1 MAPLPTMSLR
11 APPEHHALIRS
22 TAARL
27 RTDPAFLG
35 TLAALLD
42 AGTGPAVRHDA
53 DRLDALERR
62 MAALEAA
69 MQGNTDGATQCGVL
83 RSVANDAGLGE
94 LVHEV
99 EPVPAAPL
107 VPVEGVPAEGGSDNS
122 GYQQH
127 DDAPAAPADEVEPVQ
142 DEDEPPLFSL
152 PPAAAPA
159 AVESLTFGARL
170 RVSRE
175 AAGLSRPALGERLGV
190 SREAVRLWEAGKTPT
205 PENMAALVALF
216 PVLAEG

>member
-1 MAPLPTMSLR
+1 MSLR

-42 AGTGPAVRHDA
+42 AGTGPTVRHD
-53 DRLDALERR
+53 DRLAALERR
-62 MAALEAA
+62 IAALEAA
-69 MQGNTDGATQCGVL
+69 MQGNTDGATQCVAL
-83 RSVANDAGLGE
+83 RSVANDDGLGE
-94 LVHEV
+94 SGHEV
-99 EPVPAAPL
+99 EPAPAAPL
-107 VPVEGVPAEGGSDNS
+107 VPVEVVPAEGGSDNS

-127 DDAPAAPADEVEPVQ
+127 DDAAAAPADELEPAQ
-142 DEDEPPLFSL
+142 DEPPLFTL
-152 PPAAAPA
+152 PPAPA
-159 AVESLTFGARL
+159 TVEPLTFGDHLRAARK
-170 RVSRE
+170 

>member
-42 AGTGPAVRHDA
+42 AGTGPAVRHD

-62 MAALEAA
+62 IAALEAA
-69 MQGNTDGATQCGVL
+69 MQGDTDGATQCGVL
-83 RSVANDAGLGE
+83 RSVANDAGPGE
-94 LVHEV
+94 PVHEV
-99 EPVPAAPL
+99 KPAPAAPL
-107 VPVEGVPAEGGSDNS
+107 LPVEVVPAEGGSDNS
-122 GYQQH
+122 GYQRH

-142 DEDEPPLFSL
+142 DEPPLFSL
-152 PPAAAPA
+152 PPAAAT
-159 AVESLTFGARL
+159 VESMTFGARL

-175 AAGLSRPALGERLGV
+175 AAGLSRPTLGERLGV
-190 SREAVRLWEAGKTPT
+190 SREAVRLWETGKTPT
-205 PENMAALVALF
+205 PENMAALVALL

>member
-42 AGTGPAVRHDA
+42 DGTGPAVRHDA
-53 DRLDALERR
+53 DRLDALEGRI
-62 MAALEAA
+62 AALEAA
-69 MQGNTDGATQCGVL
+69 MQGDTDGATQCGVL
-83 RSVANDAGLGE
+83 RSVANDAGPGE
-94 LVHEV
+94 PVHEV
-99 EPVPAAPL
+99 KPAPAAPL
-107 VPVEGVPAEGGSDNS
+107 VPVEVVPTEGGSENS
-122 GYQQH
+122 GYQRH

-152 PPAAAPA
+152 PPAPA
-159 AVESLTFGARL
+159 TVEPLTFGDHLRDARK
-170 RVSRE
+170 
-175 AAGLSRPALGERLGV
+175 AAGLSRPTLGERLGV

>member
-152 PPAAAPA
+152 PPTPA
-159 AVESLTFGARL
+159 TVEPLTFGDHLRAARKG
-170 RVSRE
+170 E
-175 AAGLSRPALGERLGV
+175 GLSRPALGKAMGV
-190 SREAVRLWEAGKTPT
+190 TGEMVRRFEVGLSEPT
-205 PENMAALVALF
+205 PERRRQLVALF
-216 PVLAEG
+216 PVLTGG

>member
-42 AGTGPAVRHDA
+42 DSTGLAVRHDA
-53 DRLDALERR
+53 DRLDAFEHRI
-62 MAALEAA
+62 AALEAA
-69 MQGNTDGATQCGVL
+69 MQGDTDGATQCGVL
-83 RSVANDAGLGE
+83 RSVANDAGPGE
-94 LVHEV
+94 PVHEV
-99 EPVPAAPL
+99 KPAPAAPL
-107 VPVEGVPAEGGSDNS
+107 VPVEVVPTEGGSENS
-122 GYQQH
+122 GYQRH

-152 PPAAAPA
+152 PPAPA
-159 AVESLTFGARL
+159 TVEPLTFGDHLRAARK
-170 RVSRE
+170 
-175 AAGLSRPALGERLGV
+175 AAGMSRPALGKAMNVTGEM
-190 SREAVRLWEAGKTPT
+190 VRRFEVGLSEPT
-205 PENMAALVALF
+205 PERRRQLVALF
-216 PVLAEG
+216 PVLTGG

>member
-42 AGTGPAVRHDA
+42 DGTGPAVRHD

-62 MAALEAA
+62 IAALEAA
-69 MQGNTDGATQCGVL
+69 MQGDTDGATQCGVL
-83 RSVANDAGLGE
+83 RSVANDAGPGE
-94 LVHEV
+94 PVHEV
-99 EPVPAAPL
+99 KPAPAAPL
-107 VPVEGVPAEGGSDNS
+107 LPVEVVPAEGGSDNS

-142 DEDEPPLFSL
+142 DEPPLFSL
-152 PPAAAPA
+152 PPAPA
-159 AVESLTFGARL
+159 TVEPLTFGDHLQAARK
-170 RVSRE
+170 
-175 AAGLSRPALGERLGV
+175 AAGMSRPALGKAMNVTGEM
-190 SREAVRLWEAGKTPT
+190 VRRFEVGLSEPT
-205 PENMAALVALF
+205 PERRRQLVALF
-216 PVLAEG
+216 PVLTEG